1 MFAPNHVANLI
12 EQFRLVPVAWAGKV
26 TAMSGIF
33 ASLPLEGKRIR
44 PEKPVI
50 KAGIFPPNSR

>member
-44 PEKPVI
+44 PD